1 MVGLRAS
8 KACALYIAIL
18 LFIIGVVVAKSH
30 VVIASCRHRFM
41 SSSLHVVV
49 ATLQRVTIHWQ
60 WIDSISWHYLTAN
73 RQKNEQIYA
82 IKTLTSRMICNGH
95 MSLSSKLEV
104 EWRDKIAKHV
114 SFYSPRLQ
122 LSDSVCHNDICNGWP
137 VDKVVAMDWYKYL
150 CVWWWQWKMMRG

>member
-82 IKTLTSRMICNGH
+82 IKTLTSRLLICNGH
-95 MSLSSKLEV
+95 DVVIVKLEV

-122 LSDSVCHNDICNGWP
+122 LSDSVCHNDICNGWL
-137 VDKVVAMDWYKYL
+137 VDKLWRWRIDVM
-150 CVWWWQWKMMRG
+150 